1 MKKEEFLQK
10 LEYLLQDI
18 PEVEKRDALDYY
30 RDYLEEAGTERE
42 SDVLKEFGSPERIAA
57 MIRTDLMG
65 GMKEAGEFT
74 DQGFEDSRF
83 EKNAFPSVRVK
94 KAEEQ
99 AYGTG
104 NDSVKHREANSVLNR
119 KPWIKY
125 ILCLILF
132 LLASPVLM
140 SAGLGVTGGIIG
152 IFTVLAVFFCLIA
165 GLTFVGFCGGGVLC
179 GYGIL
184 HMAGDFWFGFFIF
197 GLGLFSFGAG
207 CLLFLCAFLFYG
219 KFLPWLIQSLF
230 RFFKTV
236 LRGRSEKKAEN
247 EES

>member
-1 MKKEEFLQK
+1 MNKEEFLQK

-18 PEVEKRDALDYY
+18 PEGEKRDALDYY

-83 EKNAFPSVRVK
+83 EKNAFPAVQVK

-99 AYGTG
+99 AYINGDYSET
-104 NDSVKHREANSVLNR
+104 HREGNSVLNR

-125 ILCLILF
+125 ILCLILL
-132 LLASPVLM
+132 LLASPVLI
-140 SAGLGVTGGIIG
+140 SAGFGAAGGAIG
-152 IFTVLAVFFCLIA
+152 IFSVLAILFCLIA
-165 GLTFVGFCGGGVLC
+165 GLTFAGFCGGGVLC
-179 GYGIL
+179 CYGIL
-184 HMAGDFWFGFFIF
+184 HMTGDFWFGFFIF
-197 GLGLFSFGAG
+197 GLGLFSIGAG

-219 KFLPWLIQSLF
+219 KFLPWLIQGLF
-230 RFFKTV
+230 RFVKTV
-236 LRGRSEKKAEN
+236 LRGRSEKK
-247 EES
+247 EEKRE